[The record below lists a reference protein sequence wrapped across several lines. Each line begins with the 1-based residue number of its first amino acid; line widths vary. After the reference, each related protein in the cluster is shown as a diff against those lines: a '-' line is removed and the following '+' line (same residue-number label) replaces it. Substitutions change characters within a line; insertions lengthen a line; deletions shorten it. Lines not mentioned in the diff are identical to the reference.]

1 MSWICGKS
9 PQSIDAG
16 GRARESGLVRGHRG
30 FETRSHR
37 FGGKANGE
45 FWIWTNWGGRIRD
58 FALTGRSTDLR
69 RVGHALV
76 RFPLQLR
83 ALAGAQF
90 ERCRGSR
97 TRDLSQG
104 FTRFRVVSA
113 WYQFPG
119 MDVSNPQKHLSK
131 FALKTR
137 PTHDRGDGFGG
148 GWT

>member
-1 MSWICGKS
+1 MGTSDCH
-9 PQSIDAG
+9 
-16 GRARESGLVRGHRG
+16 GRATAVVLNRGQ
-30 FETRSHR
+30 E
-37 FGGKANGE
+37 KANGGYS
-45 FWIWTNWGGRIRD
+45 ICTARDIRIRD
-58 FALTGRSTDLR
+58 VILTGRSGVAGIR
-69 RVGHALV
+69 RIGHAPV
-76 RFPLQLR
+76 RFSLQLR
-83 ALAGAQF
+83 ALDGAQF

-104 FTRFRVVSA
+104 LTRFRVVSA

-119 MDVSNPQKHLSK
+119 MDVSNPRKHLSK

>member
-1 MSWICGKS
+1 LLADKEISL
-9 PQSIDAG
+9 AG
-16 GRARESGLVRGHRG
+16 TG
-30 FETRSHR
+30 FRTDS
-37 FGGKANGE
+37 GKANE
-45 FWIWTNWGGRIRD
+45 EYWMWTNGDGRIRE
-58 FALTGRSTDLR
+58 FILTRRSTAGRVR

-90 ERCRGSR
+90 ERRRGSR

-148 GWT
+148 GW